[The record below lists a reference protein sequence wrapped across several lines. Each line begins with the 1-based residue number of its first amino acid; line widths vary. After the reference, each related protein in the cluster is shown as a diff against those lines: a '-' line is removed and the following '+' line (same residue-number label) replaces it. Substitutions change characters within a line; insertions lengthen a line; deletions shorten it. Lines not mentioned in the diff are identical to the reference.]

1 MSGHYLN
8 PPMLRL
14 RNFSGSRYQELSMRR
29 FALHAA
35 SALLIAL
42 FAKTS
47 VAQAYQVETLASGL
61 DKPWSIAAIGDDA
74 FLVTEKSGR
83 LVHLT
88 ASGEITAIAGVP
100 EVYFA
105 NQGGLLEVLPDPA
118 FASNNVVYLSYAG
131 GDKGANR
138 TTVVRGTL
146 TGATLTNLQTVLEVA
161 PDKEGPAHYGGKLAF
176 LPDGTLLL
184 SVGEG
189 FKYREQAQNLEWE
202 LGKLLRVEPDG
213 TAPADNPFPERA
225 PRVFS
230 YGHRNPQGLVYDPE
244 TDRILMMEHG
254 PKGGDELNHVVAGRN
269 YGWPAITYGVD
280 YSGAVIS
287 PFTEADGM
295 EQPMKY
301 WVPSIGP
308 SGLAIYRGD
317 MFPEWQGDLLL
328 GSLINKEMRR
338 LKLDG
343 DAVVEDEAI
352 FPEISGRVRDVRVL
366 SDGSI
371 VALTDEGD
379 VFLISR

>member
-8 PPMLRL
+8 PLVLRL
-14 RNFSGSRYQELSMRR
+14 RNFSGPRYQEISMRR
-29 FALHAA
+29 FALHTARA
-35 SALLIAL
+35 LIIALLSKI
-42 FAKTS
+42 S
-47 VAQAYQVETLASGL
+47 VAQAYQVDTLASGL

-83 LVHLT
+83 LVHLA

-118 FASNNVVYLSYAG
+118 FASNKVVYLSYAG

-146 TGATLTNLQTVLEVA
+146 TGATLTNLQTVLEVT

-202 LGKLLRVEPDG
+202 LGKLLRVKPDG
-213 TAPADNPFPERA
+213 TAPADNPFPESA

-338 LKLDG
+338 LALDG

>member
-1 MSGHYLN
+1 M
-8 PPMLRL
+8 PMPLR
-14 RNFSGSRYQELSMRR
+14 
-29 FALHAA
+29 A
-35 SALLIAL
+35 SLIVSIIIGALL
-42 FAKTS
+42 FAAAGAKS
-47 VAQAYQVETLASGL
+47 AQNYQVSSLATGL
-61 DKPWSIAAIGDDA
+61 DKPWSIAAIDDGA
-74 FLVTEKSGR
+74 YLITEKSGR
-83 LVHLT
+83 LVRLG
-88 ASGEITAIAGVP
+88 ADGAIVEIGGTP

-105 NQGGLLEVLPDPA
+105 NQGGLLEVLPDPG
-118 FASNNVVYLSYAG
+118 FTTNQTIYLSFAG
-131 GDKGANR
+131 GDKSANR
-138 TTVVRGTL
+138 TTVFKAVLDGDIL
-146 TGATLTNLQTVLEVA
+146 TDMETILEVR

-176 LPDGTLLL
+176 LPDGTLLV

-189 FKYREQAQNLEWE
+189 FKYREEAQNLEWE
-202 LGKLLRVEPDG
+202 LGKLLRINTDG
-213 TAPADNPFPERA
+213 SAPADNPFPEQA

-230 YGHRNPQGLVYDPE
+230 YGHRNPQGLIYDTA

-254 PKGGDELNHVVAGRN
+254 PKGGDELNHVVAANN

-295 EQPMKY
+295 EQPLNY

-317 MFPEWQGDLLL
+317 LFPEWRGDLLL

-343 DAVVEDEAI
+343 DTVTVDEAI
-352 FPEISGRVRDVRVL
+352 FPEIKGRVRDVRVL

-371 VALTDEGD
+371 VAVTDEGD
-379 VFLISR
+379 VFRVSQ